1 MAIIIS
7 IIIFSSR
14 NKGKLFQKIICTT
27 HPSTW
32 QYPLINYIDRKGCHG
47 RFLCQVFVVFG
58 LILAGAGRPCAWW
71 QSWCKEAGEFT
82 VGLHRFYFC
91 SIWANPLLI
100 CTWFLKNQS
109 GKIKFVKMDFQSI
122 LNLIFTACVS
132 CKNQFRN
139 QFLQAKNP
147 VHRNWFL
154 QLDFFLNHLHTD
166 QQRERFFAFIIS
178 FVALASD

>member
-122 LNLIFTACVS
+122 LNLILTACVS

-154 QLDFFLNHLHTD
+154 QLDFF
-166 QQRERFFAFIIS
+166 
-178 FVALASD
+178 

>member
-7 IIIFSSR
+7 ISIFSSR

-100 CTWFLKNQS
+100 CTWFLKNQ
-109 GKIKFVKMDFQSI
+109 
-122 LNLIFTACVS
+122 ACQNRFSVY
-132 CKNQFRN
+132 FE
-139 QFLQAKNP
+139 
-147 VHRNWFL
+147 
-154 QLDFFLNHLHTD
+154 LDFYCLCIL
-166 QQRERFFAFIIS
+166 QKSISKSIFAG
-178 FVALASD
+178 